1 MQEDEDL
8 KDDEEEGG
16 GEPWLT
22 SYADMMTLLFALFL
36 LLYAMKDSGQGE
48 SEATEQKYLQAAIAI
63 KEALLPIE
71 DIPKEKREGPSKQT
85 VEAFEFMKG
94 NTIRPV
100 IHDQCL
106 KKHDSEAII
115 DEDLKI
121 VKRQIKMRLYGQEKF
136 RKSKGDKGYERIVS
150 VERTPDGLRVKLMA
164 SHFFKPGQ
172 YIITG
177 KPLAELKTVAEVLK
191 KLGKPITVEGHT
203 DSVPSR
209 GKYKNWEISSLRA
222 SFVVH
227 YFVDSANFPATMISG
242 AGYGDTKPIASN
254 ATAEGRKLNRRIE
267 IRVKYD
273 QIK

>member
-1 MQEDEDL
+1 
-8 KDDEEEGG
+8 
-16 GEPWLT
+16 
-22 SYADMMTLLFALFL
+22 
-36 LLYAMKDSGQGE
+36 MKDSGQGE
-48 SEATEQKYLQAAIAI
+48 SDAVEQRYLQAAIAI

-100 IHDQCL
+100 IQDQCL

-121 VKRQIKMRLYGQEKF
+121 VKRQIKMRLYGEEKF
-136 RKSKGDKGYERIVS
+136 RESKGDKGYERIVT
-150 VERTPDGLRVKLMA
+150 VERTPDGIRVKLMA
-164 SHFFKPGQ
+164 SHFFKSGQ
-172 YIITG
+172 YVIKG
-177 KPLAELKTVAEVLK
+177 KPLEEIKTVGEVLK
-191 KLGKPITVEGHT
+191 KLGKPISIEGHS

-209 GKYKNWEISSLRA
+209 GQYKNWEISSLRA

-227 YFVDSANFPATMISG
+227 YFVDAVNFPPTMISG

-254 ATAEGRKLNRRIE
+254 ATEEGRKLNRRIE
-267 IRVKYD
+267 IRIKYN
-273 QIK
+273 QIR